1 MKDKGLSLIGFDAA
15 NTVTASTK
23 TESLLRHCRLTRPV
37 SSSVFDVACAFA
49 LAVFLCGCTVS
60 VHAQLAST
68 PPMGWNSWNHF
79 GRNVSDA
86 DVRAAA
92 DALVSSGMR
101 DAGYLYVNI
110 DDGWQ
115 GTRDSEGNIHG
126 NDKFPNI
133 KALADYVHSRG
144 LKLGIYSSP
153 GPRTCANFEGSYG
166 HEEQDANTYGAWGID
181 FLKYDLCSY
190 RLILAEQTEGLSAKQ
205 KEMLKQAANDPRA
218 QMAVLSR
225 MLLVYSPQQIAMMKA
240 AYEKMHLALQKTG
253 RPIFFT
259 LCQYGLGDV
268 WQWGTS
274 VGGNAWRT
282 TGDIRDSYSS
292 MSSIGFGQLGIAQY
306 AGPGHWNDADML
318 EVGNGGMT
326 TEEYRTHMSLWAL
339 LAAPLLAGN
348 DLSQM
353 SPTTLSILTNREVI
367 AVDQDPLGKQ
377 GERVWASKANEV
389 WVKPLKGGAIAVG
402 LFNRGG
408 ESGSI
413 TLRFADLGLSR
424 SVKARDL
431 WMGRDLGKLHGSY
444 TATVPQHGVV
454 MLKLEP

>member
-1 MKDKGLSLIGFDAA
+1 MLKMAYI
-15 NTVTASTK
+15 
-23 TESLLRHCRLTRPV
+23 
-37 SSSVFDVACAFA
+37 FA
-49 LAVFLCGCTVS
+49 LVVFLEGCIVP
-60 VHAQLAST
+60 VHAQLAAT

-92 DALVSSGMR
+92 DALVSTGMK
-101 DAGYLYVNI
+101 DAGYVYVNI

-115 GTRDSEGNIHG
+115 GTRDPEGNIRG
-126 NDKFPNI
+126 NDKFPDI
-133 KALADYVHSRG
+133 KALAGYVHSRG

-166 HEEQDANTYGAWGID
+166 HEEQDAQTYAAWGVD

-190 RLILAEQTEGLSAKQ
+190 RIILTEQAEGLSAKQ
-205 KEMLKQAANDPRA
+205 KETLKQAASDPRT
-218 QMAVLSR
+218 QMAMLSR
-225 MLLVYSPQQIAMMKA
+225 MLQVYSPEQIAMMKA

-253 RPIFFT
+253 RPIFFS

-292 MSSIGFGQLGIAQY
+292 MSSIGFGQLGIAQF
-306 AGPGHWNDADML
+306 AGPGHWNDPDML

-353 SPTTLSILTNREVI
+353 SPATLAILTNREVI
-367 AVDQDPLGKQ
+367 AVDQDTLGKQ
-377 GERVWASKANEV
+377 GERVSASKANEV
-389 WVKPLKGGAIAVG
+389 WMKPLKGGAFAVG

-408 ESGSI
+408 EAGSI

-424 SVKARDL
+424 SMKARDL
-431 WMGRDLGKLHGSY
+431 WTGKDLGKLHESY
-444 TATVPQHGVV
+444 TVAVPQHGVV

>member
-1 MKDKGLSLIGFDAA
+1 MSSLRSCTANAIAPTQSYFVRHICVLATVLTAA
-15 NTVTASTK
+15 V
-23 TESLLRHCRLTRPV
+23 CIFP
-37 SSSVFDVACAFA
+37 SSY
-49 LAVFLCGCTVS
+49 
-60 VHAQLAST
+60 AQRAST

-92 DALVSSGMR
+92 DALVSSGMK
-101 DAGYLYVNI
+101 DAGYVYVNI

-115 GTRDSEGNIHG
+115 GTRDSNGNIRG
-126 NDKFPNI
+126 NDKFPDI

-153 GPRTCANFEGSYG
+153 GPKTCANFEGSYG
-166 HEEQDANTYGAWGID
+166 HEEQDAHVYAAWGVD

-190 RLILAEQTEGLSAKQ
+190 RLVLAEQAEGLSAKQ
-205 KEMLKQAANDPRA
+205 KETLRQAAGDPRN

-225 MLLVYSPQQIAMMKA
+225 MLQAYSPGQIVMMKA
-240 AYEKMHLALQKTG
+240 AYEKMHLALEQTG
-253 RPIFFT
+253 RPIFYS

-268 WQWGTS
+268 WQWGAS

-292 MSSIGFGQLGIAQY
+292 MSSIGFGQLGIAQF
-306 AGPGHWNDADML
+306 AGPGHWNDPDML
-318 EVGNGGMT
+318 EIGNGGMT
-326 TEEYRTHMSLWAL
+326 VEEYRAHMSLWSL

-348 DLSQM
+348 DLSKM
-353 SPTTLSILTNREVI
+353 TPETLSILTNREVI
-367 AVDQDPLGKQ
+367 AVDQDRLGKQ
-377 GERVWASKANEV
+377 AERVWASKANEI
-389 WVKPLKGGAIAVG
+389 WMKPLSSGAVAVG

-408 ESGSI
+408 EPGPI
-413 TLRFADLGLSR
+413 TVNFADLGLHR
-424 SVKARDL
+424 SVKVRDL
-431 WMGRDLGKLHGSY
+431 WMAKDLGRLRTSY
-444 TATVPQHGVV
+444 TVSVPPHGVV

>member
-1 MKDKGLSLIGFDAA
+1 VKDKGLSSIGFDAA
-15 NTVTASTK
+15 NTATASAK
-23 TESLLRHCRLTRPV
+23 ADALPRHCGLINTVPC
-37 SSSVFDVACAFA
+37 SVCKVAYAFA
-49 LAVFLCGCTVS
+49 LAVFLCCCITP

-79 GRNVSDA
+79 GRNVSAA

-92 DALVSSGMR
+92 DALVSSGMK
-101 DAGYLYVNI
+101 DAGYVYVNI

-126 NDKFPNI
+126 NDKFPDM

-166 HEEQDANTYGAWGID
+166 HEEQDAQTYGAWGID

-190 RLILAEQTEGLSAKQ
+190 RLILAEQAEGLSAKQ
-205 KEMLKQAANDPRA
+205 KETLKQAASDPRA
-218 QMAVLSR
+218 QAAMLSR
-225 MLLVYSPQQIAMMKA
+225 MLQVYSSEQIAMMKA

-253 RPIFFT
+253 HPIFFS

-282 TGDIRDSYSS
+282 TSDIRDSYSS
-292 MSSIGFGQLGIAQY
+292 MSSIGFGQLGIAQF
-306 AGPGHWNDADML
+306 AGPGHWNDPDML

-353 SPTTLSILTNREVI
+353 SPATLAILTNREVI
-367 AVDQDPLGKQ
+367 AVDQDALGKQ
-377 GERVWASKANEV
+377 GERVWASKADEV
-389 WVKPLKGGAIAVG
+389 WVKPLKGGAFAVG

-408 ESGSI
+408 EAGPI

-424 SVKARDL
+424 PVKARDL
-431 WMGRDLGKLHGSY
+431 WTGKDLGKLHESY
-444 TATVPQHGVV
+444 TLTVPQHGVV
-454 MLKLEP
+454 MLKLQP